1 MCASFLEVAPHD
13 GGERG
18 NKTAALRARSHRQ
31 RGINRGAA
39 RRGGSFY
46 AAKGLDASLRLLG
59 LTPNP
64 SGSGSREEAHRD
76 NDGAERCGAR
86 SGGSHGE
93 KRDSP
98 L

>member
-1 MCASFLEVAPHD
+1 MP
-13 GGERG
+13 R
-18 NKTAALRARSHRQ
+18 KALTQACP
-31 RGINRGAA
+31 
-39 RRGGSFY
+39 
-46 AAKGLDASLRLLG
+46 LG